1 MYIKGVS
8 FLKKIDNYNK
18 EWGIWLPMSLCL
30 LKTLE
35 GKTFELKS
43 ASVIKLYNRIFER
56 ADTQS
61 KWGS

>member
-1 MYIKGVS
+1 
-8 FLKKIDNYNK
+8 
-18 EWGIWLPMSLCL
+18 MSL

-43 ASVIKLYNRIFER
+43 ASVLKLYSRIFEG

-61 KWGS
+61 KQGS

>member
-1 MYIKGVS
+1 
-8 FLKKIDNYNK
+8 
-18 EWGIWLPMSLCL
+18 MSLCL

-61 KWGS
+61 K